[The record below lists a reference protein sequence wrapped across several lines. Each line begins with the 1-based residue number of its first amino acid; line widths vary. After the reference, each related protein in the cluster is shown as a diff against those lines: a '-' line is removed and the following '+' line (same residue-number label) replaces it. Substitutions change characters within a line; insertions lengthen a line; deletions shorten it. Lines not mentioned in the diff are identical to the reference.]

1 MPAIRV
7 PLALVC
13 LSLTPVLAAD
23 VPGWHM
29 RPSPD
34 GPAREWMNA
43 AGWEEQK
50 GSAKRWRVEGGVLRT
65 EQDDDSTTIGTKRGF
80 PMAPGKLRFSFRVL
94 EAPAGADLRRKEKED
109 SALRV
114 LVVFD
119 EGGGLFSPPTT
130 LGYGFGDGEPADV
143 FFRSDRF
150 GQVKYMVVA
159 SPKTHPTGEWIDV
172 ERDLARDYEAAFGKK
187 AVPKVAA
194 IAVKSDANDT
204 GGKARAEL
212 RSLSLAP

>member
-1 MPAIRV
+1 MRALPFALLLAPA
-7 PLALVC
+7 
-13 LSLTPVLAAD
+13 LAAAWQLRL
-23 VPGWHM
+23 PAGEA
-29 RPSPD
+29 
-34 GPAREWMNA
+34 PARDWMKG

-50 GSAKRWRVEGGVLRT
+50 GSAKAWRVEGGALRT
-65 EQDDDSTTIGTKRGF
+65 AQDDDSTTIGTKRGF
-80 PMAPGKLRFSFRVL
+80 PLTVAEAPKLRFSFRVL
-94 EAPAGADLRRKEKED
+94 EAPEGADLRKQGTED

-114 LVVFD
+114 FVVFD

-130 LGYGFGDGEPADV
+130 LGYGYGRGEPAGV

-159 SPKTHPTGEWIDV
+159 SPKTHPPGEWVDV
-172 ERDLARDYEAAFGKK
+172 ERDLARDFEAAFGKK
-187 AVPKVAA
+187 KVPKIAA

-212 RSLSLAP
+212 RALSLGP